1 MLGLKSLK
9 VFIYQFRKNLNNI
22 FHCLIITVFSLR
34 GILETSYAVFS
45 IDLILFTLALGF
57 IFDNNIK
64 IEDIKNKFLK

>member
-1 MLGLKSLK
+1 M
-9 VFIYQFRKNLNNI
+9 KNLNDI
-22 FHCLIITVFSLR
+22 FHCLMITVFSLR

-64 IEDIKNKFLK
+64 VEDIKNKFFK